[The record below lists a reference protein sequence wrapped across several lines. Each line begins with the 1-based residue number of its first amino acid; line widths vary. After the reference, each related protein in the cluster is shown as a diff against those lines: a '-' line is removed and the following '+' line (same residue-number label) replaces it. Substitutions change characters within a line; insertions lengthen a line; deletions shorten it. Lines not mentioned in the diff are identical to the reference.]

1 MSTWIW
7 NDHPVSLRVAVFLM
21 SILFLLLTV
30 GQLHNWYQFPGS
42 WLEPSLACLFAVSS
56 YGMLRMMPWARW
68 VAVVILWFLVVTLI
82 VGIFNPFMA
91 SDWMGAGMKPPSVAT
106 LLTYIVPVE
115 IAIIWLL
122 HILGKYKRRFE

>member
-1 MSTWIW
+1 
-7 NDHPVSLRVAVFLM
+7 
-21 SILFLLLTV
+21 
-30 GQLHNWYQFPGS
+30 
-42 WLEPSLACLFAVSS
+42 
-56 YGMLRMMPWARW
+56 MLRMMPWARW